1 MACVWLTACTS
12 GQAWLAEAGW
22 PPFPA
27 GEARAMLG
35 AAEGIAGGPEAAA
48 AAREAAEFAYR
59 RDLYAISLEAAE
71 LWLERASEDPQ
82 AQALVSAL
90 NVAAGRPERAI
101 AAARSGLEGAGNG
114 GRFMEAFAGRL
125 SGINPEWLGSGT
137 LGTVTA
143 ELARQF
149 PDSPG
154 VLALAARIALRDGQY
169 DQAIE
174 HADALLKRNPE
185 DDGAHAIAATA
196 QLRAGNPDMALARL
210 TEQLAM
216 RDSVP
221 LEQNYAML
229 LLENQQPREAVTRL
243 RDLRERR
250 PDLPSLALAEARV
263 LRSLGARNLAEPIL
277 LELFAHGYETDQ
289 VREELGRIAARRGEW
304 LEAVE
309 WHAGI
314 DSEALAPAATQ
325 GLVQA
330 FVELGEYAEAL
341 AAVTELARRQPQH
354 RYESLPLAASVM
366 QSAGRRQDA
375 LAAYDEGLR
384 YLPESRQLRLA
395 RAGLLADM
403 NQLRRAIRAMEE
415 LLQDYPR
422 DSDVLNALGYT
433 LADRG
438 IRLEEAHDHIRLALE
453 LAPGSPAIV
462 DSMGWVLYRLG
473 RPEEAVPLLEEALA
487 ALPHP
492 EVAAH
497 LCEVLFELGQTSRA
511 DELLRES
518 LQLYKDTALL
528 EAVQERYSR

>member
-1 MACVWLTACTS
+1 
-12 GQAWLAEAGW
+12 
-22 PPFPA
+22 
-27 GEARAMLG
+27 
-35 AAEGIAGGPEAAA
+35 
-48 AAREAAEFAYR
+48 
-59 RDLYAISLEAAE
+59 
-71 LWLERASEDPQ
+71 
-82 AQALVSAL
+82 
-90 NVAAGRPERAI
+90 
-101 AAARSGLEGAGNG
+101 
-114 GRFMEAFAGRL
+114 
-125 SGINPEWLGSGT
+125 
-137 LGTVTA
+137 
-143 ELARQF
+143 
-149 PDSPG
+149 
-154 VLALAARIALRDGQY
+154 
-169 DQAIE
+169 
-174 HADALLKRNPE
+174 
-185 DDGAHAIAATA
+185 
-196 QLRAGNPDMALARL
+196 MALARL

-366 QSAGRRQDA
+366 QSAGRWQDA

-403 NQLRRAIRAMEE
+403 NRHRRAIRAMEE
-415 LLQDYPR
+415 LLEDYPR

-438 IRLEEAHDHIRLALE
+438 IRLEEAHDHISLALE

-462 DSMGWVLYRLG
+462 DSMGWGALPAGQGRRKRCRCLSRRWRPFRTRKLRRIYARSCSNWG
-473 RPEEAVPLLEEALA
+473 RPGAPTSCCASPCSYTRTRRCLRPCRSGTRDEASPAGNL
-487 ALPHP
+487 
-492 EVAAH
+492 
-497 LCEVLFELGQTSRA
+497 RA
-511 DELLRES
+511 CGGRHRDCRLHGRPA
-518 LQLYKDTALL
+518 K
-528 EAVQERYSR
+528 